1 MNGIN
6 VVFSRGFHRLTR
18 ICLLSSME
26 GYNTKLELRI
36 DWSEMDLFAHVNNV
50 SFFKYIQAARV
61 NYWEKLGLNI
71 NRPIGQNEGPMLA
84 QTTCQFKKPLHYPGS
99 VSIYTKISFVKN
111 TSFSIQH
118 ILVDQNNEVAAE
130 AEDIVVYYD
139 FGKNEKARIPDLL
152 RDKIK
157 LIEQKEF

>member
-1 MNGIN
+1 
-6 VVFSRGFHRLTR
+6 
-18 ICLLSSME
+18 ME

-36 DWSEMDLFAHVNNV
+36 DWSEMDLFGHVNNV
-50 SFFKYIQAARV
+50 SFFKYVQASRV
-61 NYWEKLGLNI
+61 NYWEKIGLPTYTPNT
-71 NRPIGQNEGPMLA
+71 ETGPMLA
-84 QTTCQFKKPLHYPGS
+84 STSCQFRKPLYYPGS
-99 VSIYTKISFVKN
+99 VTIFSRIGFVKT

-118 ILVDQNNEVAAE
+118 LLVNQNNEIAAE

-139 FGKNEKARIPDLL
+139 FTKNEKARIPDLF